1 MKITYNDICT
11 IGTALILI
19 STSFIM
25 GVFFS
30 NQSYDY
36 HILFNP
42 NMTQTHYDNAL
53 HHYQN
58 LYYTAPQVL
67 YFFMFV
73 VSLGFIGSLAR
84 VYKPSPDLQMF
95 EYASLGMYVLGVC
108 VFLTNIKTG
117 IESAIHRQWGEVTE
131 NQGLAVIASSN
142 IILLVVFSG
151 VLVLQAGLW
160 YTNWEYQQRL
170 KTFYSEDAKE
180 SKDGK
185 KQAVQEQKDS
195 KKKK

>member
-1 MKITYNDICT
+1 MCIRD
-11 IGTALILI
+11 
-19 STSFIM
+19 
-25 GVFFS
+25 
-30 NQSYDY
+30 
-36 HILFNP
+36 
-42 NMTQTHYDNAL
+42 
-53 HHYQN
+53 
-58 LYYTAPQVL
+58 
-67 YFFMFV
+67 
-73 VSLGFIGSLAR
+73 R
-84 VYKPSPDLQMF
+84 
-95 EYASLGMYVLGVC
+95 
-108 VFLTNIKTG
+108 
-117 IESAIHRQWGEVTE
+117 

-185 KQAVQEQKDS
+185 KQAVQDQKDS